1 MTTTVQIETPRHDS
15 KTKLLQA
22 AMNVIRARGYTA
34 TRIEDICEAAGVTKG
49 SFFHHFSSKEELA
62 IAAAEY
68 CSEVTSAFFAEAT
81 YHNATDPLERL
92 LAYVDLRKAMLR
104 GELAEF
110 TCLAGT
116 MAQEVYATHPAI
128 RDACG
133 ESISGHAA
141 TLIPD
146 IEAAIR
152 KYGVHG
158 DWTAESLAL
167 MTQVAIQGA
176 FVLAKAKQSTAVAA
190 ESLDHLRRYLEM
202 LFKQPHTQAA

>member
-1 MTTTVQIETPRHDS
+1 MMSTAQQLEARHES
-15 KTKLLQA
+15 KTRLLQA

-49 SFFHHFSSKEELA
+49 SFFHHFATKEELA
-62 IAAAEY
+62 IAAADY
-68 CSEVTSAFFAEAT
+68 WSEVTSAFFAESA

-133 ESISGHAA
+133 QSIAGHAA

-146 IEAAIR
+146 IRAAIE
-152 KYGVHG
+152 KYGVQG
-158 DWTAESLAL
+158 DWSAESLAL

-176 FVLAKAKQSTAVAA
+176 FVLAKAQQNVSVAA
-190 ESLDHLRRYLEM
+190 DSLDHMRRYLEL
-202 LFKQPHTQAA
+202 LFNHPQIQHA